1 MMVPAPSVCR
11 RTALIVV
18 LLAAASPGPRT
29 ASVDALVFVSRQ
41 IPPGGSI
48 YWDVPMDMPGV
59 GPHSRFRV
67 AAPGKLLV
75 RDPDGTLR
83 TLVDGSQPSDA
94 SWNLIDVNAADVS
107 FDGRRI
113 VFAGLPR
120 GEYPAGPD
128 ANPGAWRIYSVN
140 ADGSGLRAVTTSDQ
154 HLDLSQFG
162 AAAGGLSAYDDTD
175 PAWLP
180 DGRVVF
186 SSTRWPA
193 YAQYSGVRATNLYV
207 VNADGSHLHRI
218 TAERNGADRPQI
230 DPVTGKIVYARWWRN
245 HRFALDDMT
254 TIADPAGG
262 WVQKD
267 GLSAKRDREMD
278 GSRPFNDFLWRNT
291 WNAAAINPDGTE
303 LKTWTGSFLQQGD
316 GNAGHVYG
324 GGFTPDGELLANFF
338 PMTNMT
344 EAAGFGGIRR
354 YRRGPEPYRTVVGV
368 SELSQQYVHAASPT
382 SYGIFPGP
390 YASDASVLT
399 DGMLVISLAASVG
412 QDYGLYQVRPD
423 GSGLS
428 LLYDA
433 RGTSELRARPIR
445 ARALPPILHDTVTLS
460 ASALPP
466 PAEGP
471 YDLDG
476 TFTFDALNV
485 YGNAP
490 VDTDI
495 VNAPPIGTIAAIRFF
510 LDHQRTSPGSYPNL
524 DWPILLDEK
533 PVAADGSVRSLAP
546 ANLPLFEQLRTKTGT
561 VPATQGPDGPLGAAH
576 VAGMNFG
583 PPGSTLRCVGC
594 HIGHSM
600 IPVPADPNE
609 AAWTNIAPGA
619 RITASSSR
627 TEDGARGLID
637 RRAVKAAA
645 AHIWSSSPELS
656 GRGQWIEL
664 TFAVPV
670 RVRTVRLY
678 SPAKGGAARSS
689 LQVNEALVRLLD
701 DAGGAERARRSVR
714 AISASGTDLRF
725 DEVTAR
731 TVRIEFVD
739 VSGTFNGASVAAL
752 NEIEVIGRAASR

>member
-1 MMVPAPSVCR
+1 MKVPVPSVFR
-11 RTALIVV
+11 RAALLLG
-18 LLAAASPGPRT
+18 LLAAASSGPRT

-48 YWDVPMDMPGV
+48 YWDLPMDMPGV

-75 RDPDGTLR
+75 RDANGIVR
-83 TLVDGSQPSDA
+83 ALVDGSQPSDT
-94 SWNLIDVNAADVS
+94 SLNLIDVNAPDVS

-120 GEYPAGPD
+120 GDYASGPGV
-128 ANPGAWRIYSVN
+128 NPGAWRIYTVN
-140 ADGSGLRAVTTSDQ
+140 ADGTGLRPVTTSDQ

-175 PAWLP
+175 PVWLP
-180 DGRVVF
+180 DGRIAF

-193 YAQYSGVRATNLYV
+193 YAQYSGVRTTNLYV
-207 VNADGSHLHRI
+207 VNADGSNPHRI

-230 DPVTGKIVYARWWRN
+230 DPVTGRIIYARWWRN

-262 WVQKD
+262 YVQKD

-278 GSRPFNDFLWRNT
+278 GSRAFNDFLWRNT

-316 GNAGHVYG
+316 GNGGHVYG
-324 GGFTPDGELLANFF
+324 GSFTPDGELLANFF

-354 YRRGPEPYRTVVGV
+354 YRRGPEPYRTVIGV
-368 SELSQQYVHAASPT
+368 SDLSQRYVHAANPT

-390 YASDASVLT
+390 YASDAAVLS
-399 DGMLVISLAASVG
+399 DGMLVISWAASVT

-433 RGTSELRARPIR
+433 RGTSELRARSIR
-445 ARALPPILHDTVTLS
+445 PRPLPPIIRDTVATT

-471 YDLDG
+471 YDVDG
-476 TFTFDALNV
+476 TFTFDSLNI
-485 YGNAP
+485 YANAP

-495 VNAPPIGTIAAIRFF
+495 VNAPAIGTIAAIRFF

-533 PVAADGSVRSLAP
+533 PVAADGSVRALAP
-546 ANLPLFEQLRTKTGT
+546 ANLPLFEQLRTKSGT
-561 VPATQGPDGPLGAAH
+561 VPATRGPSGLLGAAH

-583 PPGSTLRCVGC
+583 PSGSTARCVGC
-594 HIGHSM
+594 HIGHTM

-619 RITASSSR
+619 QITASSSR
-627 TEDGARGLID
+627 TPDGERGLID
-637 RRAVKAAA
+637 RRALKATADQ
-645 AHIWSSSPELS
+645 IWSSSPELS

-670 RVRTVRLY
+670 RVRSVRLY
-678 SPAKGGAARSS
+678 APAKGATASSS
-689 LQVNEALVRLLD
+689 LQVNEAVVRLLENS
-701 DAGGAERARRSVR
+701 GGAERARRSVR
-714 AISASGTDLRF
+714 ALTASGTDIRF
-725 DEVTAR
+725 DDVTAQ

-739 VSGTFNGASVAAL
+739 LSGTFNGASVAAL
-752 NEIEVIGRAASR
+752 NEVEVIGRGAAR